1 MGLKLR
7 CKREKE
13 HTSNKVLFP
22 FCCFFFFLLN
32 EEVLIEV
39 QIQVGLLNLL
49 NVSRVTNKNTF
60 LTKIFCAFILER
72 ESVWLHKPSA
82 IGSTPSDTVCIWI
95 SFFLTVQTTNSD
107 LHLRIKL
114 NSFPLIHQQQSW
126 RSGTKE
132 LSSGTSIW
140 PYCLLLSCSK
150 ATICLQVQFTKI
162 FCWLSAQRNRIH
174 LPV

>member
-1 MGLKLR
+1 MIPDSYFMGLKLS

-22 FCCFFFFLLN
+22 FCWFFFLLN

-72 ESVWLHKPSA
+72 ESV
-82 IGSTPSDTVCIWI
+82 
-95 SFFLTVQTTNSD
+95 
-107 LHLRIKL
+107 
-114 NSFPLIHQQQSW
+114 
-126 RSGTKE
+126 
-132 LSSGTSIW
+132 
-140 PYCLLLSCSK
+140 
-150 ATICLQVQFTKI
+150 
-162 FCWLSAQRNRIH
+162 
-174 LPV
+174 

>member
-1 MGLKLR
+1 MQKG
-7 CKREKE
+7 KRTYKQQS
-13 HTSNKVLFP
+13 TFP
-22 FCCFFFFLLN
+22 ILLVFFFLLN

-39 QIQVGLLNLL
+39 RIQVGLLNLL

-150 ATICLQVQFTKI
+150 ATICLQVQFIKI